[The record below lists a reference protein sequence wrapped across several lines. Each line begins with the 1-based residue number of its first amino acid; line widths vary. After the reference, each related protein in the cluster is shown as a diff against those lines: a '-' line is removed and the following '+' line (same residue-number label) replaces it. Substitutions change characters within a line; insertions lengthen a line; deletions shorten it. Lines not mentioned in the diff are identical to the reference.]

1 MIALNRYSRWIEM
14 LIRELIAPKQPL
26 TPEQQQAANIK
37 QQQKSLKLRK
47 ARLAVQASQSKLAK
61 AQNT

>member
-26 TPEQQQAANIK
+26 TPEQQQQANIK

-47 ARLAVQASQSKLAK
+47 ARIAVQAAQSKLAK
-61 AQNT
+61 AQGT

>member
-1 MIALNRYSRWIEM
+1 M

-26 TPEQQQAANIK
+26 TPEQQQQANIK

-47 ARLAVQASQSKLAK
+47 ARLAVQATQSKLAK
-61 AQNT
+61 AQDA